1 MTELAGGWT
10 LEKLQA
16 KSAEER
22 FNVWVN
28 ARAKGT
34 PEADELARF
43 IELSGLNYAPSGGI
57 SMSDPR
63 VIEMDE
69 IISSPKGQA
78 ACLQATA
85 DGLPALAGVEPMI
98 VGQMGARYGSFSMM
112 TVTAG
117 SLVGGLM
124 LGQGYKIASQKKM
137 PEGSVAKT
145 AAFWVA
151 R

>member
-1 MTELAGGWT
+1 MSQLAGGWT

-28 ARAKGT
+28 AQAKGT
-34 PEADELARF
+34 LEATELARF
-43 IELSGLNYAPSGGI
+43 IEQSGLDYAPCGGI

-63 VIEMDE
+63 VIEMDD
-69 IISSPKGQA
+69 IISSSEGQA

-98 VGQMGARYGSFSMM
+98 VEQMGSRYGSFSMM

-117 SLVGGLM
+117 SLVGSLM
-124 LGQGYKIASQKKM
+124 LSKGYKIASQKKM

-145 AAFWVA
+145 AAFWEL